1 MFETTIGVLHE
12 SSFALVPLAA
22 IVWFVV
28 QSARRSKLPS
38 RLARYVVVFGGIPPF
53 GLFLLA
59 ELTGSGTVRDIAHA
73 LLDGEIGLLVD
84 ILGVIDTVTAAVLV
98 AVLRFVAGVVPSDSL
113 GGFTS
118 VLPSWDPFAAV
129 SVLGFLATVF
139 VLQFVTGIAVM
150 RITGREDGASDTNE
164 WLTAAGVVL
173 FVSGLVW
180 TLLQFDPKGFGRL
193 ELQTAVLASST
204 GLLTGVVASNLSVDV
219 PVNVP
224 SWRTDAET
232 ERGEAV
238 PEPEPE
244 TDSRLRTRTAGT
256 TSRSD
261 ARTADATGS
270 KSSPTTETAIS
281 DNLPSLKRLQEA
293 ARSLRRR

>member
-12 SSFALVPLAA
+12 SPFALVPLVA

-28 QSARRSKLPS
+28 QSARQSTIPF
-38 RLARYVVVFGGIPPF
+38 RLARYVVVFGAIPPF

-59 ELTGSGTVRDIAHA
+59 ELSGSQTVRDLARA

-84 ILGVIDTVTAAVLV
+84 IFGVIDTVTAAVLT
-98 AVLRFVAGVVPSDSL
+98 AVLQFVAGLAPNDPL

-118 VLPSWDPFAAV
+118 ILPSWDPFAAV
-129 SVLGFLATVF
+129 SALGFLVTVF
-139 VLQFVTGIAVM
+139 ALQFVAGIAVM
-150 RITGREDGASDTNE
+150 RITDRESGVSDTNE

-204 GLLTGVVASNLSVDV
+204 GLLTGVVASNLSVDL
-219 PVNVP
+219 PT
-224 SWRTDAET
+224 WRSEAET
-232 ERGEAV
+232 ERDEAV
-238 PEPEPE
+238 HE
-244 TDSRLRTRTAGT
+244 TESRPHTRTT
-256 TSRSD
+256 RDTSRSNTR
-261 ARTADATGS
+261 AADATGS
-270 KSSPTTETAIS
+270 KSPTTTETGTS
-281 DNLPSLKRLQEA
+281 DSLPSLRKLQETV
-293 ARSLRRR
+293 RSLRRR

>member
-12 SSFALVPLAA
+12 SPFALVPLAA

-28 QSARRSKLPS
+28 QSARRSKIPS
-38 RLARYVVVFGGIPPF
+38 RLARYIVVFGAIPPF

-59 ELTGSGTVRDIAHA
+59 ELAGSRTVRDLARA

-129 SVLGFLATVF
+129 SALGFLATVF

-150 RITGREDGASDTNE
+150 RITGREDGVSDTNE
-164 WLTAAGVVL
+164 WLTAAGVVM

-204 GLLTGVVASNLSVDV
+204 GLLTGVVASNLSVDL
-219 PVNVP
+219 PVNLP
-224 SWRTDAET
+224 TWRSEAESERAET
-232 ERGEAV
+232 V
-238 PEPEPE
+238 PETE
-244 TDSRLRTRTAGT
+244 SRPHTRSTRDV
-256 TSRSD
+256 SRSD
-261 ARTADATGS
+261 SRTPDAAGS
-270 KSSPTTETAIS
+270 KRSTTAETRTS
-281 DNLPSLKRLQEA
+281 DPLPSLQRLQETV
-293 ARSLRRR
+293 RSLRRR

>member
-12 SSFALVPLAA
+12 SPFALVPLAA

-28 QSARRSKLPS
+28 QSARRSKIPS
-38 RLARYVVVFGGIPPF
+38 RLARYALVFGAIPPF

-59 ELTGSGTVRDIAHA
+59 ELAGSRTVRDLARA

-84 ILGVIDTVTAAVLV
+84 ILGVIDAVTAAVLV
-98 AVLRFVAGVVPSDSL
+98 AVLRFVDGLVPADIL

-118 VLPSWDPFAAV
+118 VFPSWDPFAAV

-139 VLQFVTGIAVM
+139 ALQFVTGIAVM
-150 RITGREDGASDTNE
+150 RITGREDASDTNE

-204 GLLTGVVASNLSVDV
+204 GLLTGVVASNISIDL
-219 PVNVP
+219 PVSLP
-224 SWRTDAET
+224 TWRSEAEAERAET
-232 ERGEAV
+232 V

-244 TDSRLRTRTAGT
+244 TESRPRTT
-256 TSRSD
+256 TRDVSRSD
-261 ARTADATGS
+261 SRTPDAAGS
-270 KSSPTTETAIS
+270 KSSTTAETRTQ
-281 DNLPSLKRLQEA
+281 DPLPSLQRLQETV
-293 ARSLRRR
+293 RSLRRR